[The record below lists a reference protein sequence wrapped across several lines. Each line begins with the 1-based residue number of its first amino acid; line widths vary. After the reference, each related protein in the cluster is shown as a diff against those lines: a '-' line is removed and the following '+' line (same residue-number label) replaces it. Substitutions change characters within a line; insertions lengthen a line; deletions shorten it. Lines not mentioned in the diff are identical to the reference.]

1 MKRTVNI
8 LGITHRKGISK
19 ESGKRFDFHQVHCLF
34 EDEATVGHGAI
45 SLILP
50 DSEVALVE
58 SIGVGSMAT
67 LYTSFVKGK
76 GEYFMAMIPYVD
88 AEVPFE

>member
-1 MKRTVNI
+1 MKRIVNI

-19 ESGKRFDFHQVHCLF
+19 ESGKPYDFHQVHCLF
-34 EDEATVGHGAI
+34 EDEATVGHAAI

-50 DSEVALVE
+50 DREVAHVE

-76 GEYFMAMIPYVD
+76 GEYYTAMLPYID
-88 AEVPFE
+88 EVLPFD